1 MSGAEQILAIDVGT
15 QSVRALVF
23 DAAGLPLAG
32 ARIAIQPYVSPQ
44 PGWAEQDPELYWRTV
59 GDACRHVLA
68 DPAVRRDAIA
78 GLALTTQRGTI
89 VVTDDAGTPL
99 RPAMV
104 WLDQRRTE
112 GLPPVGGL
120 TGLAFRA
127 LGLRDTIAAFAA
139 DCEANW
145 LRAHEPETWRSIR
158 HYLYLS
164 GFLLHRLTG
173 RFVDSTAAQ
182 VGYLPFDYRRFRW
195 APDGDW
201 KWEVAPVERSW
212 LPELEPPTAALGRL
226 TPAAA
231 EATGLP
237 AGLPVIAAAAD
248 KACEVLGSGAI
259 ALDVASLSYGTSA
272 TVNTTSARYIEPTRM
287 IPPYPAAMPGAWTLE
302 IQVYRGYWLVEWFKR
317 EFGDREVAAAAVR
330 GVEPELLFDD
340 LVGSVPPGSMGL
352 LLQPY
357 WSPGVRIP
365 GREAKGAIIGFGDV
379 HTRAHLYRAI
389 LEGVAYALRDG
400 AERTAAR
407 TGVPLTSLRIAGG
420 GSQSPAAVQLTAD
433 IFGLPVAKVH
443 THETSGL
450 GAAIDAAVGLGLH
463 PDVPSAVAA
472 MVRVGEVH
480 DPDPATS
487 ATYDQL
493 YRDVYHRMYQRLQ
506 PLYRSIRRITG
517 YPPD

>member
-1 MSGAEQILAIDVGT
+1 MSGDEQILAVDVGT

-23 DAAGLPLAG
+23 DAAGVLLAS
-32 ARIAIQPYVSPQ
+32 ARIPIDPYVSPQ
-44 PGWAEQDPELYWRTV
+44 PGWAEQDPELYWRTL
-59 GDACRHVLA
+59 GEACRRVTA
-68 DPAVRRDAIA
+68 ERVVRADAIR
-78 GLALTTQRGTI
+78 GLAITTQRGTV
-89 VVTDDAGTPL
+89 VVTDDAGDPL
-99 RPAMV
+99 RPAIV

-112 GLPPVGGL
+112 GLPPVGG
-120 TGLAFRA
+120 TMGLAFRA
-127 LGLRDTIAAFAA
+127 LGLRDTIAGFAA

-145 LRAHEPETWRSIR
+145 IRANEPGIWHAIR
-158 HYLYLS
+158 HYLGLS
-164 GFLLHRLTG
+164 GFLVQRLTG

-182 VGYLPFDYRRFRW
+182 VGYLPFDYRHFRW
-195 APDGDW
+195 AADGDW
-201 KWEVAPVERSW
+201 KWQVAPVDPDW
-212 LPELEPPTAALGRL
+212 LPALEPPTARLGEL

-248 KACEVLGSGAI
+248 KACEVLGSGALTPEI
-259 ALDVASLSYGTSA
+259 ASLSYGTTA
-272 TVNTTSARYIEPTRM
+272 TVNVTSTRYLEPIRM
-287 IPPYPAAMPGAWTLE
+287 IPPYPAAIPGAWTLE
-302 IQVYRGYWLVEWFKR
+302 IQVYRGYWMVEWFKR
-317 EFGDREVAAAAVR
+317 EFGDREVAQAAAR
-330 GVEPELLFDD
+330 GVEPEVLFDE
-340 LVGSVPPGSMGL
+340 LVRAVPAGSMGL

-389 LEGVAYALRDG
+389 LEGLAYALRDG
-400 AERTAAR
+400 ADRTATR

-433 IFGLPVAKVH
+433 IFGLPVARAH

-463 PDVPSAVAA
+463 PDVRSGVAA
-472 MVRVGEVH
+472 MVRVGEVR
-480 DPDPATS
+480 DPDPATH
-487 ATYDQL
+487 AIYDEL
-493 YRDVYHRMYQRLQ
+493 FHDVYQRMYPRLR

-517 YPPD
+517 YPPS